1 VRTSPHPPK
10 GRFPAK
16 VRATKAKEAQ
26 AAAAAVAA
34 AAMEAVTASKPPNM
48 RMIPRRWMLRTRRYV
63 RTLGVFK
70 IACTFM

>member
-1 VRTSPHPPK
+1 VKTSPRPPK
-10 GRFPAK
+10 GRLPAK
-16 VRATKAKEAQ
+16 VRATQAKESQ
-26 AAAAAVAA
+26 AAAAVAA

>member
-1 VRTSPHPPK
+1 VRTLPRPPK
-10 GRFPAK
+10 GRLPAK
-16 VRATKAKEAQ
+16 VRATQAKEAQ

-34 AAMEAVTASKPPNM
+34 AAMEAVTASKPQNM
-48 RMIPRRWMLRTRRYV
+48 RMILRRWMLRIRRYV